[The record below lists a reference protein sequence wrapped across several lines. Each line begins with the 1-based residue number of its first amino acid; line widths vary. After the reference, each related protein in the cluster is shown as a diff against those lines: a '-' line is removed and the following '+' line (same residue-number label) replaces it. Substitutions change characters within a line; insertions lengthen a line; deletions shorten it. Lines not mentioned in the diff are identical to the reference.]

1 MGRTAD
7 VSGGLCHDAAM
18 AEHRTRPAPPALAAA
33 LVGAALLVVS
43 AFLVWGS
50 LDIGIGTISEK
61 GTDSSA
67 GVAVIALAV
76 GVIAVL
82 VGSFAGLPRQFVRGA
97 WALFGVAAIGLGIYA
112 LIQINNAPADFFS
125 GVNSAIKD
133 SGVGGVLGQLG
144 ISDQTVK
151 HAAAQITSVDYG
163 PGVFVAIAGGVA
175 TLVAALAGGAGRA

>member
-1 MGRTAD
+1 MGLVA
-7 VSGGLCHDAAM
+7 
-18 AEHRTRPAPPALAAA
+18 ALA
-33 LVGAALLVVS
+33 GAVLLAVS

-76 GVIAVL
+76 GIVAML
-82 VGSFAGLPRQFVRGA
+82 AGSFVGLPRRFVRGA
-97 WALFGVAAIGLGIYA
+97 LALFGLAAIGLGIYA

-125 GVNSAIKD
+125 GVSGAIKD
-133 SGVGGVLGQLG
+133 SGVGGVLGELG

-151 HAAAQITSVDYG
+151 NAASQITSVDYG
-163 PGVFVAIAGGVA
+163 AGVFVAIAGGVA
-175 TLVAALAGGAGRA
+175 TLLGALALNRRQG

>member
-1 MGRTAD
+1 
-7 VSGGLCHDAAM
+7 M
-18 AEHRTRPAPPALAAA
+18 AERRARPSTAA
-33 LVGAALLVVS
+33 LIAALIGAALLIVS

-76 GVIAVL
+76 GVVAVL
-82 VGSFAGLPRQFVRGA
+82 VGSFAGLPRRFVRAA
-97 WALFGVAAIGLGIYA
+97 WALFGLAAIGLGIYA

-125 GVNSAIKD
+125 GVNGAIKD
-133 SGVGGVLGQLG
+133 SGVGGVLGELG

-151 HAAAQITSVDYG
+151 NAASQITSVDYG
-163 PGVFVAIAGGVA
+163 PGVFVAMAGGVA
-175 TLVAALAGGAGRA
+175 TLVGALALNRRQG